1 MSLRGGCICNRSR
14 VAVCALALVACAAAA
29 QPGPDYPKRP
39 VRFIVAQT
47 TGGNA
52 DFVGRIVAEGLGK
65 RLGQQFVVDNRPGAS
80 GIIAA
85 EITVKAPPDGY
96 TLALVTTSFGVN
108 PALYGKKLSY
118 NSLTDLAP
126 ITHIAYA
133 PLILVVSPSLQ
144 VQSVKDL
151 VALARAKPGVLNYGV
166 SSIGGATQL
175 ATDLFKVTAKI
186 DMTQIPY
193 KGAPAMLVDLMGGR
207 IHLAF
212 ATMPSVI
219 AHVRSGKL
227 RPIAVTSLTRSSAVP
242 EVPTV
247 AENGLPGYEMVAWQG
262 LVAPKATPA
271 TIIRL
276 LNREIATLVRQPEVM
291 KQLSA
296 EGGAAVANS
305 PEEFARWLKA
315 EIAKWSKVVKEAN
328 IHVE

>member
-1 MSLRGGCICNRSR
+1 MN
-14 VAVCALALVACAAAA
+14 VAACALALISSTAAA
-29 QPGPDYPKRP
+29 QSSPDYPKRP

-47 TGGNA
+47 PGGNA

-85 EITVKAPPDGY
+85 EIAVKAPPDGY
-96 TLALVTTSFGVN
+96 TLVLVTTSFGVN
-108 PALYGKKLSY
+108 PALYKKLSY

-133 PLILVVSPSLQ
+133 PLILVVNPSLQ
-144 VQSVKDL
+144 AQSVKDL
-151 VALARAKPGVLNYGV
+151 IALARAKPGVLDYGV

-219 AHVRSGKL
+219 AHVRTGKL
-227 RPIAVTSLTRSSAVP
+227 RPLAVTSLKRSTAVP

-262 LVAPKATPA
+262 LLAPRATPVPV
-271 TIIRL
+271 IRL
-276 LNREIATLVRQPEVM
+276 LNREIASLVRQPEVT

-328 IHVE
+328 IRVE